1 MKILQYLGVIVLLIG
16 AGVLTFLGIAG
27 TGQSN
32 VGLVVGLVLVIVG
45 FVLHIFLDKKFNT
58 APEQERRS

>member
-16 AGVLTFLGIAG
+16 AGVLVFWYAG

-32 VGLVVGLVLVIVG
+32 VGLLLGLDTGLG
-45 FVLHIFLDKKFNT
+45 LCSPHF
-58 APEQERRS
+58 P